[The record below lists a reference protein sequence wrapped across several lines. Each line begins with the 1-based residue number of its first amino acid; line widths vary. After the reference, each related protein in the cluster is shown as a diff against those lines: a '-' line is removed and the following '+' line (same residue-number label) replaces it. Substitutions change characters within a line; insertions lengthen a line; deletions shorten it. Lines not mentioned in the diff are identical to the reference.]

1 MQFRH
6 EKQTVTSQAFKTTK
20 LPLTMDKEFSLI
32 ELLLEQL
39 EKFILVLEN
48 DCIVFANK
56 TARTQLG
63 IGNNCHDTA
72 FSHFVVTSE
81 KLGVCS
87 CNYGTSVQGELFII
101 LIRLSDKTVRRLSL
115 LKKQIE
121 YGGRL
126 LDYYQEC
133 DNESCEL
140 RLDYEKKRQDAILDM
155 IPDPMFLLDE
165 QERIIEF
172 HALDHELLLVPSLSF
187 LGKPFTQS
195 LPAHTH
201 EIIKNALKEARAHGY
216 MTGAQYW
223 LEQNGQERWWEISVR
238 CTNIGE
244 ILRYVVVARDIT
256 KSRADALALAES
268 EALFRAVAEQGRDG
282 LVVANKS
289 GVVVHWNSSME
300 TITGHFK
307 SDVLG
312 RSLAEVLFSLGTP
325 EQKELPGAFDQL
337 NERITRMLSK
347 EDLFWLGQT
356 AEHEIIRPDNTKRL
370 VSTVLFPIEFDHQYL
385 IGAWYSDITDQR
397 MAELA
402 LVESEAYIRTL
413 FYDSPVPVLVVE
425 LPNLN
430 IYDLNH
436 AALQAFGVKKREEL
450 EAKNIRTL
458 LPDDPA
464 LQEEQQN
471 KIKLLFDRRL
481 TTSVEC
487 HFKRSN
493 DEIWDA
499 RVFAFNISLV
509 GRDLIQLTF
518 IDTTAHNKTM
528 KALFESESRYRA
540 VAENAN
546 AGIGIFDLEERVVF
560 ANDTLAD
567 MMGYSRNE
575 LIGKSMS
582 DFVTNETFETF
593 RQKTIDRKKG
603 NIDRYEASMTHHN
616 GSLRHFSISASPL
629 FSPEKELI
637 GTLGVLIDIT
647 EQKEAQHLLFKTSER
662 LAAILASMPD
672 MIFIHDR
679 DGRYLDSFI
688 NRKLYPNSSYQPKN
702 GQLLHEVFEPETARN
717 ILLAIRQSLQKQE
730 TIEVQYEYMVGN
742 NLRHL
747 QARLSPMGD
756 DRVVSVVRDTT
767 QLVILEKE
775 IIHNNNLLRVLT
787 QLATRFINLPVSEIA
802 LEINHAIAEIGIFAE
817 VDRVY
822 IFDYDWEADTMSNTY
837 EWCSEGTSPEIDNLK
852 DIPNSLLPDWVASH
866 RKGEMTHVPRVSD
879 LDPQDNLRKILE
891 PQQILSLITIP
902 LMDGEVCLGYVGFDA
917 VKTERLFSDSELS
930 LLRIFA
936 ELLTNLK
943 IKQLTENILHQNK
956 LVLQRQNEQL
966 VMLNEKLRQ
975 QNEEIM
981 QKNRELDIERE
992 RALTSDKLKTA
1003 FLNNVSHEVRTPL
1016 NGIVGFA
1023 QFLADD
1029 SLSASDKQ
1037 EFLDALNSSVARLT
1051 DTIND
1056 IMDAS
1061 LLMSGNVNVH
1071 LENFRL
1077 NDLLQEVVCKYQYDA
1092 RYKGLKLTVNP
1103 IPSNASVNTDQTMV
1117 KRILDEL
1124 VGNAI
1129 KYTRKGQV
1137 NFGAVI
1143 GGSQIILEVTDTGKG
1158 ISEEALSRIW
1168 EPFMQ
1173 EDVSTTRTFEGS
1185 GLGLT
1190 IVKGFVE
1197 MLGGT
1202 IDVQSKPGMG
1212 STFKVTIPDYNPENT
1227 AVFSRKP
1234 PEPEPASTPNIL
1246 IAEDEA
1252 LNILYLKRVFRN
1264 KNFVLH
1270 FATNGQEA
1278 LDFINQYPEINLVFM
1293 DIKMPVMDGLEATR
1307 RIKAIR
1313 PGLPVIAVTAYAAS
1327 EDRQACFEAGCDEY
1341 IAKPFTPEELDKM
1354 IRRYTDGEL
1363 L

>member
-1 MQFRH
+1 
-6 EKQTVTSQAFKTTK
+6 
-20 LPLTMDKEFSLI
+20 MDKEFSLI
-32 ELLLEQL
+32 EILFEQL
-39 EKFILVLEN
+39 EKFVLVLEG
-48 DCIVFANK
+48 DSIVFAN
-56 TARTQLG
+56 TSARAQLG
-63 IGNNCHDTA
+63 IGDTYHDAT
-72 FSHFVVTSE
+72 FSRYVVNSE
-81 KLGVCS
+81 KLGVCH
-87 CNYGTSVQGELFII
+87 CNNRTSVHGELFLF
-101 LIRLSDKTVRRLSL
+101 LIRLADKTVRHFSL

-121 YGGRL
+121 FGGRL
-126 LDYYQEC
+126 LEYYQEC
-133 DNESCEL
+133 DFESCEL
-140 RLDYEKKRQDAILDM
+140 KLNYEQKRQDAILNM
-155 IPDPMFLLDE
+155 IPDLMFMLDE
-165 QERIIEF
+165 RERIIEF
-172 HALDHELLLVPSLSF
+172 HTIDQELLLDPSLSF
-187 LGKPFTQS
+187 LGKHFTQS

-201 EIIKNALKEARAHGY
+201 EIIKKALEEAREHGF

-223 LEQNGQERWWEISVR
+223 LEQNGQERWWELSVR

-244 ILRYVVVARDIT
+244 TLRYVVMARDIT
-256 KSRADALALAES
+256 KSRANALALAES
-268 EALFRAVAEQGRDG
+268 EAMFRAVAEQGRDG
-282 LVVANKS
+282 LVIVNRS

-300 TITGHFK
+300 AITGHLR
-307 SDVLG
+307 SAVLG
-312 RSLAEVLFSLGTP
+312 KSFAQVMFGLTTL
-325 EQKELPGAFDQL
+325 EQQQIPGAFEQL
-337 NERITRMLSK
+337 DERISRLLNK
-347 EDLFWLGQT
+347 EDLHWLGQT
-356 AEHEIIRPDNTKRL
+356 AEHEIMRPDNTKRL
-370 VSTVLFPIEFDHQYL
+370 VSTILFPIEFDNQFL

-413 FYDSPVPVLVVE
+413 FYDSPVPVLVAE

-436 AALQAFGVKKREEL
+436 AALHAFGVKEREEL
-450 EAKNIRTL
+450 EAKNIREL

-464 LQEEQQN
+464 LQEEQQD
-471 KIKLLFDRRL
+471 KLRSLLDRR

-518 IDTTAHNKTM
+518 IDTTAHNNTM

-560 ANDTLAD
+560 ANDTLAE
-567 MMGYSRNE
+567 MLGYNRND

-582 DFVTNETFETF
+582 DFVSNDTFDLF
-593 RQKTIDRKKG
+593 RQKTLERKKG
-603 NIDRYEASMTHHN
+603 NIDRYEASMTHHD

-629 FSPEKELI
+629 LSPEKELI

-672 MIFIHDR
+672 MIFIHDSE
-679 DGRYLDSFI
+679 GRYLDSFI
-688 NRKLYPNSSYQPKN
+688 NRKLYPNIKYQPKN
-702 GQLLHEVFEPETARN
+702 GQLLTEVFDPDTARN
-717 ILLAIRQSLQKQE
+717 LLLAIRKSLQKQE
-730 TIEVQYEYMVGN
+730 TIEVQFEYMVEN

-747 QARLSPMGD
+747 QARLSPMSD

-767 QLVILEKE
+767 LLVTLEKE

-787 QLATRFINLPVSEIA
+787 QLATRFINLPVSEIEM
-802 LEINHAIAEIGIFAE
+802 EINLAIAEIGIFAE

-822 IFDYDWEADTMSNTY
+822 VFDYDWEADTMSNTY

-852 DIPNSLLPDWVASH
+852 NIPNSLLPDWVASH
-866 RKGEMTHVPRVSD
+866 RKGELTYVPRVRD
-879 LDPQDNLRKILE
+879 LDPEDNLRKILE
-891 PQQILSLITIP
+891 PQKIQSLITIP

-917 VKTERLFSDSELS
+917 VKTERLFTDSELS

-956 LVLQRQNEQL
+956 LVLQKQNEQL

-992 RALTSDKLKTA
+992 RALASDKLKTA

-1029 SLSASDKQ
+1029 NLSASDKQ
-1037 EFLDALNSSVARLT
+1037 EFLNALNSSVARLT

-1077 NDLLQEVVCKYQYDA
+1077 DELLQEVLRKYQYDA
-1092 RYKGLKLTVNP
+1092 RNKGLKFIINP
-1103 IPSNASVNTDQTMV
+1103 IPSNAIVNTDQTMV
-1117 KRILDEL
+1117 KRILEEL

-1137 NFGAVI
+1137 HFGAVI
-1143 GGSQIILEVTDTGKG
+1143 GGSQIVLEVTDTGKG
-1158 ISEEALSRIW
+1158 ISEEALPRIW

-1202 IDVQSKPGMG
+1202 IDVQSKPAMG
-1212 STFKVTIPDYNPENT
+1212 STFRITIPDYNPVNT
-1227 AVFSRKP
+1227 ALSSSKP
-1234 PEPEPASTPNIL
+1234 HEPEPASTPNIL

-1264 KNFVLH
+1264 KDFVLH
-1270 FATNGQEA
+1270 FASNGQEA
-1278 LDFINQYPEINLVFM
+1278 LDCVQQYPGINLVFM

-1313 PGLPVIAVTAYAAS
+1313 PGLPVVAVTAYAAS

-1354 IRRYTDGEL
+1354 IRRYTDGKL